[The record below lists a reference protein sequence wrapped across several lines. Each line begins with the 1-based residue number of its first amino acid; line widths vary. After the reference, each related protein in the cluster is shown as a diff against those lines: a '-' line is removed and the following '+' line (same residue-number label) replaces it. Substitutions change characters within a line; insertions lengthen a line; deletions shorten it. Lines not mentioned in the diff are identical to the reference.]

1 MFSFL
6 HVIEKNITAVIANIV
21 KQSDKID
28 DKEFK
33 CHYPQQIDLD
43 DLSLKSFSR
52 KLTDCFIALTMT
64 ELTLSKSHL
73 HLPAIPVFA

>member
-21 KQSDKID
+21 KQSGEID

-33 CHYPQQIDLD
+33 CHYP
-43 DLSLKSFSR
+43 
-52 KLTDCFIALTMT
+52 
-64 ELTLSKSHL
+64 
-73 HLPAIPVFA
+73 